1 MVESRRDQLPDE
13 LQAIWDDFV
22 PFDSLIT
29 TWMAGP
35 QPLNSGPD
43 CFSNDGSPYF
53 CFEVDDP
60 RWLEKEE
67 VLFICFKEGIKVQ
80 MNLDGEYWEEYQMTH
95 KGCLEYL
102 SQLPM
107 PFHHFLSDE

>member
-1 MVESRRDQLPDE
+1 MIESRRDQLPDE

-22 PFDSLIT
+22 PFDSLLT